1 MHRGVLD
8 RKSTEARMP
17 IELIPVHNIYRGCG
31 GFSKEKTEDGDA
43 RLGKRRIYT
52 LAYVDDLAMMA
63 ETKREM
69 KKMLKSLE
77 RYLEEKELILN
88 ADKSKMLICKKK
100 RIKQE
105 RNWKW
110 KDSKIEEVKEFKYLG
125 FTFKKSNIDEAHVK
139 DIVRKAAAAMGT
151 GLGDR
156 RKEIWRK
163 LRQENDDV

>member
-1 MHRGVLD
+1 MSPLLFITFIADVEDFLKKRQ
-8 RKSTEARMP
+8 
-17 IELIPVHNIYRGCG
+17 NG
-31 GFSKEKTEDGDA
+31 GA

-63 ETKREM
+63 KMEREM

-77 RYLEEKELILN
+77 RYLEEKELTLN
-88 ADKSKMLICKKK
+88 TDKSKMLVFCKKK

-125 FTFKKSNIDEAHVK
+125 FTFKKSNTDEAHVK
-139 DIVRKAAAAMGT
+139 DIVRKAAAAMAQVWGI
-151 GLGDR
+151 GERKFGGDFDR
-156 RKEIWRK
+156 RMMMFNVMVKSILLHGVEI
-163 LRQENDDV
+163 